1 MEKFH
6 EGGLKMVNKVN
17 KNTLLDQKTKA
28 VELWRETRG
37 HISNICR
44 ALDISRTT
52 FYNWMNED
60 VDFSRSLLDAE
71 SELNDD
77 VRDALIQKVADGDMQ
92 AITFYLKNRHP
103 DFKPQPT
110 TLQQINI
117 GEGKDGNSI
126 TFVNFKDEN
135 T

>member
-1 MEKFH
+1 MN
-6 EGGLKMVNKVN
+6 KM
-17 KNTLLDQKTKA
+17 TLLDQKSKA

-44 ALDISRTT
+44 SLDISRTT

-60 VDFSRSLLDAE
+60 KEFALSLVDAE

-77 VRDALIQKVADGDMQ
+77 VRDALVQKVADGDMQ

-103 DFKPQPT
+103 DFKQTPNA
-110 TLQQINI
+110 LVQINNY
-117 GEGKDGNSI
+117 KDIVSSI
-126 TFVNFKDEN
+126 ND
-135 T
+135 